1 MNSLFKVKDNIEG
14 IVVVDINFS
23 GDNN

>member
-1 MNSLFKVKDNIEG
+1 MNSFFKIKDNIEV
-14 IVVVDINFS
+14 IVVLAINFS